1 MMFTADPDI
10 VPVQTTRLVDFHE
23 LVQQAVK
30 DVIAWVE
37 EGIDPPRTSAFSYT
51 ADHSLDLAP
60 TAAERCGIQPV
71 VKLLVNGSE
80 RADVERGGTASLD
93 VEIDV
98 PPGTGTVV
106 AVRYDF
112 EGTGEYPLDIPVDG
126 SASSLRLHAEHAFQ
140 APGTYYPAVLV
151 TSHREGLTD
160 ATTRRV
166 HALGRAR
173 VVVG

>member
-1 MMFTADPDI
+1 MC
-10 VPVQTTRLVDFHE
+10 R
-23 LVQQAVK
+23 K
-30 DVIAWVE
+30 
-37 EGIDPPRTSAFSYT
+37 R
-51 ADHSLDLAP
+51 
-60 TAAERCGIQPV
+60 
-71 VKLLVNGSE
+71 
-80 RADVERGGTASLD
+80 GTASLD

-112 EGTGEYPLDIPVDG
+112 EGTGEYPLDMPVDG
-126 SASSLRLHAEHAFQ
+126 SASSLRLRAEHAFQ
-140 APGTYYPAVLV
+140 EPGTYYPAVLV

-173 VVVG
+173 VIVE